1 MKSWR
6 QERNRLFWGDAESV
20 FVNLVKRHLV
30 PSVVASLIFLN
41 YTVGFSQWDEKDG
54 ETRYEK

>member
-6 QERNRLFWGDAESV
+6 QERNRLFWSDAESV

-30 PSVVASLIFLN
+30 PSIVASLIFLN
-41 YTVGFSQWDEKDG
+41 YTVGFS
-54 ETRYEK
+54 

>member
-6 QERNRLFWGDAESV
+6 QERNRLFWVDAESV

-30 PSVVASLIFLN
+30 PSLIFLN